1 MEAEPPEALAVR
13 QLLREGDVPQTRR
26 SACAARNIPESYK
39 GRTRSLVMAKGAGE
53 GTSTTSPT
61 RAMRSAPNSPRAQ
74 PMKEFADTR
83 AERSFTGFT
92 FPRRMKSAC
101 QASTVR
107 EASLM
112 LSTRE
117 RRPEREA
124 PLWAIP

>member
-1 MEAEPPEALAVR
+1 
-13 QLLREGDVPQTRR
+13 
-26 SACAARNIPESYK
+26 
-39 GRTRSLVMAKGAGE
+39 
-53 GTSTTSPT
+53 
-61 RAMRSAPNSPRAQ
+61 
-74 PMKEFADTR
+74 
-83 AERSFTGFT
+83 
-92 FPRRMKSAC
+92 MKSAC